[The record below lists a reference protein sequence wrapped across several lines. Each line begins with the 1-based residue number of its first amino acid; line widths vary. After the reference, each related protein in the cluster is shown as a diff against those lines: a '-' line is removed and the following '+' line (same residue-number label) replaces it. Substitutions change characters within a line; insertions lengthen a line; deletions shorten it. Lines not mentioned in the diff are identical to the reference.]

1 MPKYKVL
8 SPIEH
13 DRTLYVPEGAW
24 PADAKKEAASSSHG
38 NPVPVNTSGVIQ
50 LNDQQAALLKHA
62 IEPIAREEREVPQ
75 GRNASSPAPQPK
87 KK

>member
-13 DRTLYVPEGAW
+13 DGTLYVPEGAW
-24 PADAKKEAASSSHG
+24 PEDAKKEAASYSHG
-38 NPVPVNTSGVIQ
+38 NPVPVDTSGVIQ
-50 LNDQQAALLKHA
+50 LNDQQAALLQHA
-62 IEPIAREEREVPQ
+62 VKPIAPEEDEVP
-75 GRNASSPAPQPK
+75 RPARQPK